1 MGVYPQSIPS
11 FGVHTLHGR
20 RMKLFSTFKKFHT
33 HKTFIPTNSGPLG
46 KSIPKRPQFRLC
58 EVYPRLLRGETHDSG
73 TVRRVTKLEIILERQ
88 IQTFPNLFF
97 VFSILKNHTLK
108 TYPRMDAAWKK
119 GAYPGKRCIPS
130 HGLQKKA
137 VRYGQVYNIILIY
150 CQKFSNSLIVVNRL
164 SL

>member
-1 MGVYPQSIPS
+1 MNVYPQSIPS
-11 FGVHTLHGR
+11 FGCIPSHGR

-33 HKTFIPTNSGPLG
+33 HKTFIPTNSGIRRKHPQASSVSTLR
-46 KSIPKRPQFRLC
+46 SIPSPTKRRDAW
-58 EVYPRLLRGETHDSG
+58 LRYCTTGYQARDHSW
-73 TVRRVTKLEIILERQ
+73 Q

-119 GAYPGKRCIPS
+119 GAYPGKRVHTL

-137 VRYGQVYNIILIY
+137 VRYTQVSHDKIAFRISITV
-150 CQKFSNSLIVVNRL
+150 SPISIEWTVR
-164 SL
+164 

>member
-1 MGVYPQSIPS
+1 M
-11 FGVHTLHGR
+11 
-20 RMKLFSTFKKFHT
+20 
-33 HKTFIPTNSGPLG
+33 LG
-46 KSIPKRPQFRLC
+46 YFQALKRASLTSASN
-58 EVYPRLLRGETHDSG
+58 GSG

-119 GAYPGKRCIPS
+119 GAYPGKRVHTL

-137 VRYGQVYNIILIY
+137 VRYTQAVSVYDQRITP
-150 CQKFSNSLIVVNRL
+150 RL
-164 SL
+164 KDPPTLKD